1 MQFWLYSEPLSSLHL
16 SCPWRLSSSLN
27 SSISPC
33 LSVYSSP
40 RPLCL
45 TCFLFLS
52 LSLSLLLSP
61 FLPFPSLF
69 LFFFFLLSSPAP
81 FPLDPFTAQSKELQI
96 KKQFQETCK
105 IQTRQYKA
113 LRAHLL
119 ETTPKAQ
126 HKSLLKRLK
135 EEQTRKLA
143 ILAEQYDQSIS
154 EMLSSQALRLDETQE
169 AEFQA
174 LRQQLQQELELLNAY
189 QSKIKIRTESQHER
203 ELRELEQRVA
213 LRRALLEQRVE
224 EELLALQTGR
234 SERIRSLL
242 ERQAREIEAFDA
254 ESMRLGFSS
263 MALGGIP
270 AEAAAQGYPAPPPA
284 PAWPSRPVPRSG
296 AHWSHGPPPPGMP
309 PPAWR
314 QPALLAPP
322 GPPNWL
328 GPPTQSGTPRGGAL
342 LLLRNSPQ
350 PLRRAASGGSSGEN
364 VGPPAAVPGPLSR
377 STSVASHILNG
388 SSHFYS

>member
-1 MQFWLYSEPLSSLHL
+1 MSLLVHPMQFWLYSEPLSSLHL
-16 SCPWRLSSSLN
+16 SCPWRLSSSLH

-69 LFFFFLLSSPAP
+69 LLFFLLLLSFSPAP

-154 EMLSSQALRLDETQE
+154 EMLSSQAVRPGVWEGHYGGWP
-169 AEFQA
+169 
-174 LRQQLQQELELLNAY
+174 LL
-189 QSKIKIRTESQHER
+189 
-203 ELRELEQRVA
+203 
-213 LRRALLEQRVE
+213 
-224 EELLALQTGR
+224 
-234 SERIRSLL
+234 
-242 ERQAREIEAFDA
+242 
-254 ESMRLGFSS
+254 
-263 MALGGIP
+263 
-270 AEAAAQGYPAPPPA
+270 
-284 PAWPSRPVPRSG
+284 
-296 AHWSHGPPPPGMP
+296 
-309 PPAWR
+309 
-314 QPALLAPP
+314 
-322 GPPNWL
+322 
-328 GPPTQSGTPRGGAL
+328 
-342 LLLRNSPQ
+342 
-350 PLRRAASGGSSGEN
+350 
-364 VGPPAAVPGPLSR
+364 
-377 STSVASHILNG
+377 
-388 SSHFYS
+388 

>member
-1 MQFWLYSEPLSSLHL
+1 MQLWMYSEPLLFLHL

-61 FLPFPSLF
+61 SSFSSFPLVVPLLPPP
-69 LFFFFLLSSPAP
+69 LLLPCPISP

-154 EMLSSQALRLDETQE
+154 EMLSSQAVRPGIWEGDCGGWP
-169 AEFQA
+169 
-174 LRQQLQQELELLNAY
+174 LL
-189 QSKIKIRTESQHER
+189 
-203 ELRELEQRVA
+203 
-213 LRRALLEQRVE
+213 
-224 EELLALQTGR
+224 
-234 SERIRSLL
+234 
-242 ERQAREIEAFDA
+242 
-254 ESMRLGFSS
+254 
-263 MALGGIP
+263 
-270 AEAAAQGYPAPPPA
+270 
-284 PAWPSRPVPRSG
+284 
-296 AHWSHGPPPPGMP
+296 
-309 PPAWR
+309 
-314 QPALLAPP
+314 
-322 GPPNWL
+322 
-328 GPPTQSGTPRGGAL
+328 
-342 LLLRNSPQ
+342 
-350 PLRRAASGGSSGEN
+350 
-364 VGPPAAVPGPLSR
+364 
-377 STSVASHILNG
+377 
-388 SSHFYS
+388 

>member
-1 MQFWLYSEPLSSLHL
+1 M
-16 SCPWRLSSSLN
+16 
-27 SSISPC
+27 
-33 LSVYSSP
+33 
-40 RPLCL
+40 
-45 TCFLFLS
+45 
-52 LSLSLLLSP
+52 
-61 FLPFPSLF
+61 F
-69 LFFFFLLSSPAP
+69 LFFLLFSFSPAP

-213 LRRALLEQRVE
+213 LRRALLEQRVRGLTPTRWE
-224 EELLALQTGR
+224 RKGR
-234 SERIRSLL
+234 LSVPGLTPV
-242 ERQAREIEAFDA
+242 
-254 ESMRLGFSS
+254 LGVP
-263 MALGGIP
+263 GG
-270 AEAAAQGYPAPPPA
+270 
-284 PAWPSRPVPRSG
+284 
-296 AHWSHGPPPPGMP
+296 
-309 PPAWR
+309 
-314 QPALLAPP
+314 
-322 GPPNWL
+322 
-328 GPPTQSGTPRGGAL
+328 
-342 LLLRNSPQ
+342 
-350 PLRRAASGGSSGEN
+350 RRAA
-364 VGPPAAVPGPLSR
+364 GPTDRAFGTHPEFA
-377 STSVASHILNG
+377 
-388 SSHFYS
+388 